1 MPSPPSFVAN
11 FDSATAMTMATAA
24 YLRGE
29 DWPALGNPEALK
41 PIAARANLLPAKVRE
56 KAFILGGAAEITLP
70 RNVGKIHID
79 DVADWLDEEY
89 PSRPYPA
96 VAVGSSSGAGMY
108 LHAALGS
115 PWLPQTFLLPVG
127 QRVHPDDPTTAMKK
141 GRKPAE
147 ALLEAN
153 PDWQLHHMHDANQ
166 DRLMVRV
173 LTYFRVKRRSL
184 GRGYEQFLLDRL
196 PPGGTILLME
206 CTRRWQTT
214 RLGERYVYQHGA
226 LGGATEEEFHHGSDR
241 VADYLER
248 YDSPV
253 RRWDGPQ
260 PDTDSPEAEWGFAEE
275 LRDDVLR
282 LARERRYR
290 VRRVIFDEPESLSPL
305 VADLYRWWYRRR
317 RIPANR
323 LLIASFVVNDPYW
336 TLRTG
341 SVPFWMKFNM
351 QPSVD
356 AVNAYLDS
364 AEPFDEIN
372 LMLFQHGVRAVGL
385 PDAGEWE
392 AILGRARRKGR
403 TIGADLSEF
412 PYDYAQFARYHDAL
426 QQIPARYPMPR
437 PLTLEELDEFLAERG
452 VDEGVRFEDVTP

>member
-1 MPSPPSFVAN
+1 MPTPPGFVAN

-29 DWPALGNPEALK
+29 DWPALGNPPALK
-41 PIAARANLLPAKVRE
+41 PLAARANLLPTKVRE
-56 KAFILGGAAEITLP
+56 KAFILGGAAEITRP
-70 RNVGKIHID
+70 SKAGDIRID
-79 DVADWLDEEY
+79 DVADWLEEEY
-89 PSRPYPA
+89 PARPYPA
-96 VAVGSSSGAGMY
+96 VGLGSSSGAGVY

-127 QRVHPDDPTTAMKK
+127 QRVHPDDPKSAMEK
-141 GRKPAE
+141 GRKPAQ

-173 LTYFRVKRRSL
+173 LTYFRVKRRNL
-184 GRGYEQFLLDRL
+184 GRGYEQFIVDRL
-196 PPGGTILLME
+196 PPGRTLLLME
-206 CTRRWQTT
+206 CKAHWNTT
-214 RLGERYVYQHGA
+214 RLGDRYVYQHGA
-226 LGGATEEEFHHGSDR
+226 MGGATEEEFHRGSQR
-241 VADYLER
+241 VSEYLER

-253 RRWDGPQ
+253 REWDGPE
-260 PDTDSPEAEWGFAEE
+260 PDTVSPEAEWGFEE
-275 LRDDVLR
+275 SLRDDVLR

-290 VRRVIFDEPESLSPL
+290 VRRVIFDEPDSLSPL

-323 LLIASFVVNDPYW
+323 LLVSSFVINDPHW

-341 SVPFWMKFNM
+341 STPFWMKFNM

-356 AVNAYLDS
+356 AVNRYLDGTD
-364 AEPFDEIN
+364 PFDEIH

-385 PDAGEWE
+385 PPKDAWSD
-392 AILGRARRKGR
+392 ILAKARRVGR
-403 TIGADLSEF
+403 PAGADLDEF
-412 PYDYAQFARYHDAL
+412 PYDFAQFAKYHDAL
-426 QQIPARYPMPR
+426 QQIPARYPLPR
-437 PLTLEELDEFLAERG
+437 PLTIDELDEFLDQAGDYDG
-452 VDEGVRFEDVTP
+452 VQFSDVGP